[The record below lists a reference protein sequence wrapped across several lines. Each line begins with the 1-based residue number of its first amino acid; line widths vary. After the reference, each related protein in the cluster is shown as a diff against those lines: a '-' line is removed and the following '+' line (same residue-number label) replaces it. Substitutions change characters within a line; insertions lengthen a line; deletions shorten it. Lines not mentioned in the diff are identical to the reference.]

1 VYAVETDEATPART
15 PGERGKPIAH
25 HRRHA
30 KALRRGGAERA
41 VFAGANLADRE
52 RGGGGRRG
60 TIVADKFRPGARM
73 RRQSAR
79 GAKGVEQIGT
89 LRHVNDPV
97 LHAGRIE
104 ISERRI
110 DRFGACRR
118 RNAEITEPVELK
130 VIDGAAD

>member
-1 VYAVETDEATPART
+1 
-15 PGERGKPIAH
+15 
-25 HRRHA
+25 
-30 KALRRGGAERA
+30 
-41 VFAGANLADRE
+41 
-52 RGGGGRRG
+52 
-60 TIVADKFRPGARM
+60 M